1 MHTRTHA
8 NTLLPNLDTTLHSNM
23 PREDSLSDFD
33 GESITSDEEAG
44 VTEAPARGRSPQP
57 RPSASPDRPHLRSDR
72 TLKSEG
78 SRKSL
83 GSHKSSTSRK
93 TGHAATTPQQPN
105 TITPGDRLRATVR
118 KVIALHRTSAIIRR
132 GGLGAEP
139 GIDPRRHSAFATF
152 GNIRQKCLID
162 IIDYS
167 SLRCSSGRMTNRE
180 FVEFLRNREASAPE
194 PWVKVRWIN
203 VGGISWD
210 VISALALKYDMHPLS
225 IEDLLHRRG
234 HARSKADYYPKHLF
248 IRVLCHTLGSSTR
261 VSRGSERASPAAWSS
276 PAAITGLPRSSSPQR
291 LDDKLGIVDDG
302 EYGDGHGSDDDDE
315 FERATLIDPELGGR
329 RGSLLAQKR
338 RRAAAELTL
347 EELKK
352 GERVDVRIEPM
363 CIFLF
368 RDGTVVSFQSKPNFE
383 LTEPIASR
391 IRQRDTSLRTTADPS
406 LLVESLLDLVVDA
419 ALEVV
424 DEYHARLS
432 LLEQKVL
439 IQSKVAT
446 VRSLHILSGD
456 LILHKRTLEPIKAL
470 VYALR
475 RYDVDRTAAC
485 LDLSSTSKDQKVV
498 GYMSHKAKIYLVS
511 SSLRLLLSCEVDAF
525 SPQADVHDHIEYAL
539 TSLDMYAAMAENLIN
554 YTFNMASYEMNVVMR
569 RLTLCTIV
577 FLPLT
582 LLTGYFGMNFE
593 NMWTVNH
600 GHSDVIFWIIAI
612 PVMAFVVP
620 TFMWADIVRMYH
632 YIKKN
637 MLARNVTKGFKN
649 D

>member
-1 MHTRTHA
+1 
-8 NTLLPNLDTTLHSNM
+8 M

-44 VTEAPARGRSPQP
+44 VVTEAPARGRSPRP
-57 RPSASPDRPHLRSDR
+57 RASASSDRPHSRSDKSKS
-72 TLKSEG
+72 LKSP
-78 SRKSL
+78 KSI
-83 GSHKSSTSRK
+83 TSRK
-93 TGHAATTPQQPN
+93 TDRAATAPQQPY
-105 TITPGDRLRATVR
+105 TGGTPRDRLRATVR

-167 SLRCSSGRMTNRE
+167 SLRCSSGRMTNNE
-180 FVEFLRNREASAPE
+180 FVEFLKNREASAPE

-225 IEDLLHRRG
+225 VEDLLHRRG

-261 VSRGSERASPAAWSS
+261 ASQGPEGASPAAWSS

-291 LDDKLGIVDDG
+291 LDDKLGIVGDNT
-302 EYGDGHGSDDDDE
+302 YGDDDDPIDDQ
-315 FERATLIDPELGGR
+315 FERATLVDPELGGQ

-352 GERVDVRIEPM
+352 GDRVDVRIEPM

-368 RDGTVVSFQSKPNFE
+368 RDGTVISFQSKPNFD

-391 IRQRDTSLRTTADPS
+391 IRQRDTSLRTTADAS

-432 LLEQKVL
+432 LLEQRVL
-439 IQSKVAT
+439 IQSKVST

-485 LDLSSTSKDQKVV
+485 LDLTSTSGDQKVV
-498 GYMSHKAKIYLVS
+498 GFMSHKAKIYL
-511 SSLRLLLSCEVDAF
+511 
-525 SPQADVHDHIEYAL
+525 ADVHDHIEYAL

-593 NMWTVNH
+593 NMWTIHH
-600 GHSDVIFWIIAI
+600 GHSDVVFWIIAI
-612 PVMAFVVP
+612 PVMTVVVP

-637 MLARNVTKGFKN
+637 ILARNVTKARAQERLNF
-649 D
+649 

>member
-8 NTLLPNLDTTLHSNM
+8 HTLLPHLDTISHSTM
-23 PREDSLSDFD
+23 PREDSLSDLD
-33 GESITSDEEAG
+33 GESITSEEEAG
-44 VTEAPARGRSPQP
+44 VITEAPARGRSPRP
-57 RPSASPDRPHLRSDR
+57 RASASSNRPHLRSDKSKS
-72 TLKSEG
+72 LKSP
-78 SRKSL
+78 KSIS
-83 GSHKSSTSRK
+83 SHKSPY
-93 TGHAATTPQQPN
+93 TGG
-105 TITPGDRLRATVR
+105 TPGDRLRATVR

-139 GIDPRRHSAFATF
+139 GVDPRRHSAFATF

-167 SLRCSSGRMTNRE
+167 SLRCSSGRMTNNE
-180 FVEFLRNREASAPE
+180 FVEFLKNREASAPE

-261 VSRGSERASPAAWSS
+261 ASGGSDGASPAAWSS

-302 EYGDGHGSDDDDE
+302 AYGDSHGSYADPDDE

-352 GERVDVRIEPM
+352 GDRVDVRIEAM

-368 RDGTVVSFQSKPNFE
+368 RDGTVVSFQSKPNFD

-432 LLEQKVL
+432 LLEQRVL
-439 IQSKVAT
+439 IQSKVST
-446 VRSLHILSGD
+446 VHILSGD

-485 LDLSSTSKDQKVV
+485 LDLSSTAGDQKVV
-498 GYMSHKAKIYLVS
+498 GFMSHKAKIYL
-511 SSLRLLLSCEVDAF
+511 
-525 SPQADVHDHIEYAL
+525 ADVHDHIEYAL

-593 NMWTVNH
+593 NMWTIHH
-600 GHSDVIFWIIAI
+600 GHSDVVFWIIAI
-612 PVMAFVVP
+612 PVMLVVVP

-632 YIKKN
+632 YFKKN
-637 MLARNVTKGFKN
+637 ILAQNVTKARFDGFKPLVLTAN
-649 D
+649 P

>member
-1 MHTRTHA
+1 
-8 NTLLPNLDTTLHSNM
+8 M

-33 GESITSDEEAG
+33 GESITSEEEAG
-44 VTEAPARGRSPQP
+44 VITEAPARGRSPRP
-57 RPSASPDRPHLRSDR
+57 RASASSDRPHSRSDKSKS
-72 TLKSEG
+72 LKSP
-78 SRKSL
+78 KSI
-83 GSHKSSTSRK
+83 TSRK
-93 TGHAATTPQQPN
+93 TDRAATAPQQPGG
-105 TITPGDRLRATVR
+105 TPGDRLRATVR

-167 SLRCSSGRMTNRE
+167 SLRCSSGRMTNNE
-180 FVEFLRNREASAPE
+180 FASAPE

-225 IEDLLHRRG
+225 VEDLLHRRG
-234 HARSKADYYPKHLF
+234 HARSKADYYPKHMF
-248 IRVLCHTLGSSTR
+248 IRDPEG
-261 VSRGSERASPAAWSS
+261 ASPAAWSS

-302 EYGDGHGSDDDDE
+302 TYGDDRGNDDDPIDDQ
-315 FERATLIDPELGGR
+315 FERATLVDPELGGQ
-329 RGSLLAQKR
+329 RGSFLAQKR

-352 GERVDVRIEPM
+352 GDRVDVRIEPM

-368 RDGTVVSFQSKPNFE
+368 RDGTVISFQSKPNLD

-419 ALEVV
+419 VLEVV

-432 LLEQKVL
+432 LLEQRVL
-439 IQSKVAT
+439 IQSKVST
-446 VRSLHILSGD
+446 VRSH

-485 LDLSSTSKDQKVV
+485 LDLTSTSGDRKVV
-498 GYMSHKAKIYLVS
+498 GFMSHKAKIYL
-511 SSLRLLLSCEVDAF
+511 
-525 SPQADVHDHIEYAL
+525 ADVHDHIEYAL

-569 RLTLCTIV
+569 RLTLCTI
-577 FLPLT
+577 
-582 LLTGYFGMNFE
+582 GYFGMNFE
-593 NMWTVNH
+593 NMWTIHH
-600 GHSDVIFWIIAI
+600 GHSDVVFWIIAI
-612 PVMAFVVP
+612 PVMTVVVP
-620 TFMWADIVRMYH
+620 TFMWADILRMYH

-637 MLARNVTKGFKN
+637 ILARNVTKARAQERLNF
-649 D
+649 

>member
-1 MHTRTHA
+1 
-8 NTLLPNLDTTLHSNM
+8 M

-33 GESITSDEEAG
+33 GESITSDEETG
-44 VTEAPARGRSPQP
+44 VITEAPARGRSPRP
-57 RPSASPDRPHLRSDR
+57 RASASSDRPHSRSDKSKS
-72 TLKSEG
+72 LKSP
-78 SRKSL
+78 KSI
-83 GSHKSSTSRK
+83 TSRK
-93 TGHAATTPQQPN
+93 TDRAATAPQQPY
-105 TITPGDRLRATVR
+105 TGGTPGDRLRATVR

-167 SLRCSSGRMTNRE
+167 SLRCSTGRMTNNE
-180 FVEFLRNREASAPE
+180 FVEFLKNREASAPE

-225 IEDLLHRRG
+225 VEDLLHRRG
-234 HARSKADYYPKHLF
+234 HARSKADYYPKHMF

-261 VSRGSERASPAAWSS
+261 ASRGPEGASPAAWSS

-291 LDDKLGIVDDG
+291 LDDKLGIVGDG
-302 EYGDGHGSDDDDE
+302 TYGDDRGSDDDPIDDQ
-315 FERATLIDPELGGR
+315 FERATLVDPELGGQ

-352 GERVDVRIEPM
+352 GDRVDVRIEPM

-368 RDGTVVSFQSKPNFE
+368 RDGTVISFQSKPNFD

-391 IRQRDTSLRTTADPS
+391 IRQRDTSLRTTADAS

-419 ALEVV
+419 VLEVV

-432 LLEQKVL
+432 LLEQRVL
-439 IQSKVAT
+439 IQSKVST

-456 LILHKRTLEPIKAL
+456 LILHKRTLEPIRAL

-485 LDLSSTSKDQKVV
+485 LDLTSTSGDQKVV
-498 GYMSHKAKIYLVS
+498 GFMSHKAKIYL
-511 SSLRLLLSCEVDAF
+511 
-525 SPQADVHDHIEYAL
+525 ADVHDHIEYAL

-582 LLTGYFGMNFE
+582 LLTGYFGMNFQ
-593 NMWTVNH
+593 NMWSIHHN
-600 GHSDVIFWIIAI
+600 HSDVVFWIIAI
-612 PVMAFVVP
+612 PVMAVVIP

-637 MLARNVTKGFKN
+637 ILARNVTKGLKR

>member
-1 MHTRTHA
+1 
-8 NTLLPNLDTTLHSNM
+8 M

-44 VTEAPARGRSPQP
+44 VITEAPARGRSPRP
-57 RPSASPDRPHLRSDR
+57 RASASSDGSHLRSADKPR
-72 TLKSEG
+72 SLKSP
-78 SRKSL
+78 KSIT
-83 GSHKSSTSRK
+83 SHKTDR
-93 TGHAATTPQQPN
+93 AATTPQQPY
-105 TITPGDRLRATVR
+105 TGGTPGDRLRATVR

-167 SLRCSSGRMTNRE
+167 SLRCSSGRMTNNE
-180 FVEFLRNREASAPE
+180 FVEFLKNREASAPE

-225 IEDLLHRRG
+225 VEDLLHRRG

-248 IRVLCHTLGSSTR
+248 VRVLCHTLGSSTR
-261 VSRGSERASPAAWSS
+261 SQGSEGASPAAWSS

-291 LDDKLGIVDDG
+291 LDDKLGIVGDG
-302 EYGDGHGSDDDDE
+302 TYGDDRGSDDDPIDDQ
-315 FERATLIDPELGGR
+315 FERATVLDPELGGQ

-352 GERVDVRIEPM
+352 GDRVDVRIEPM

-368 RDGTVVSFQSKPNFE
+368 RDGTVISFQSKPNLD

-432 LLEQKVL
+432 LLEQRIL
-439 IQSKVAT
+439 IQSKVST

-485 LDLSSTSKDQKVV
+485 LDLTSTSGDQKVV
-498 GYMSHKAKIYLVS
+498 GFMSHKAKIYL
-511 SSLRLLLSCEVDAF
+511 
-525 SPQADVHDHIEYAL
+525 ADVHDHIEYAL

-593 NMWTVNH
+593 NMWSIH
-600 GHSDVIFWIIAI
+600 HEHSDVVFWIIAI
-612 PVMAFVVP
+612 PVMSIVVP
-620 TFMWADIVRMYH
+620 AFMWADIVRMYH

-637 MLARNVTKGFKN
+637 ILARNVTKARFDGSKLLILTAKSEPSF
-649 D
+649 

>member
-1 MHTRTHA
+1 
-8 NTLLPNLDTTLHSNM
+8 M

-44 VTEAPARGRSPQP
+44 EITEAPARGRSPRP
-57 RPSASPDRPHLRSDR
+57 RASASSDRPHSRSDKSKS
-72 TLKSEG
+72 LKSP
-78 SRKSL
+78 KSI
-83 GSHKSSTSRK
+83 TSRK
-93 TGHAATTPQQPN
+93 TDRAATAPQQPY
-105 TITPGDRLRATVR
+105 TGGTPGDRLRATVR

-139 GIDPRRHSAFATF
+139 GVDPRRHSAFATF

-167 SLRCSSGRMTNRE
+167 SLRCSTGRMTNNE
-180 FVEFLRNREASAPE
+180 FVEFLKNREASAPE

-225 IEDLLHRRG
+225 VEDLLHRRG

-261 VSRGSERASPAAWSS
+261 ASGGPEGASPAAWSS

-291 LDDKLGIVDDG
+291 LDDKLGIVGDG
-302 EYGDGHGSDDDDE
+302 TYGDDRGSDDDPIDDQ
-315 FERATLIDPELGGR
+315 FERATLIDPELGGQ

-352 GERVDVRIEPM
+352 GDRVD
-363 CIFLF
+363 
-368 RDGTVVSFQSKPNFE
+368 SKPNFD

-419 ALEVV
+419 VLEVV

-432 LLEQKVL
+432 LLEQRVL
-439 IQSKVAT
+439 IQSKVST

-485 LDLSSTSKDQKVV
+485 LDSTSTSGGQKVV
-498 GYMSHKAKIYLVS
+498 GFMSHKAKIYL
-511 SSLRLLLSCEVDAF
+511 
-525 SPQADVHDHIEYAL
+525 ADVHDHIEYAL

-593 NMWTVNH
+593 NMWTIHH
-600 GHSDVIFWIIAI
+600 GHSDVVFWIIAI
-612 PVMAFVVP
+612 PVMVSRC
-620 TFMWADIVRMYH
+620 T
-632 YIKKN
+632 
-637 MLARNVTKGFKN
+637 
-649 D
+649 

>member
-1 MHTRTHA
+1 
-8 NTLLPNLDTTLHSNM
+8 M
-23 PREDSLSDFD
+23 PRENSLSDFD
-33 GESITSDEEAG
+33 GESLTSDEEVG
-44 VTEAPARGRSPQP
+44 VTEVPVRGRSPQP
-57 RPSASPDRPHLRSDR
+57 SASASPDRAQLHSNK
-72 TLKSEG
+72 TQKGAG
-78 SRKSL
+78 SV
-83 GSHKSSTSRK
+83 KSSASRK
-93 TGHAATTPQQPN
+93 TDRVVTIPPITTIPRQSL
-105 TITPGDRLRATVR
+105 TPKDRFRDTVR
-118 KVIALHRTSAIIRR
+118 KIIALSRTTAIIRS

-139 GIDPRRHSAFATF
+139 GVDPRRHSAFVAF
-152 GNIRQKCLID
+152 GNIRQKCIID

-167 SLRCSSGRMTNRE
+167 AVRCSFGRMTNGE
-180 FVEFLRNREASAPE
+180 FVGFLKNREACAPE

-203 VGGISWD
+203 IGGISWD

-234 HARSKADYYPKHLF
+234 HSRSKADYYPKHLF

-261 VSRGSERASPAAWSS
+261 ASESVTNSPAAWSS
-276 PAAITGLPRSSSPQR
+276 PAAITGLPRSSSPHR
-291 LDDKLGIVDDG
+291 FDDKLGIIHGDAYED
-302 EYGDGHGSDDDDE
+302 GDGNGHDPMDDDFGTD
-315 FERATLIDPELGGR
+315 RATLLDPEVGGR
-329 RGSLLAQKR
+329 RASALAKKR
-338 RRAAAELTL
+338 RRAAAEMTL

-352 GERVDVRIEPM
+352 GDRVDVRIEPL

-368 RDGTVVSFQSKPNFE
+368 RDGTVISFQSKQNFH
-383 LTEPIASR
+383 LTEPIVSR
-391 IRQRDTSLRTTADPS
+391 IRQRDTTLRTTADPS
-406 LLVESLLDLVVDA
+406 LLVESLLDLVVDG

-432 LLEQKVL
+432 LLEQQIL
-439 IQSKVAT
+439 IKSKVPT

-470 VYALR
+470 VFSLR

-485 LDLSSTSKDQKVV
+485 LDLSSNTGDQKVV
-498 GYMSHKAKIYLVS
+498 GFMSHKAKIYL
-511 SSLRLLLSCEVDAF
+511 
-525 SPQADVHDHIEYAL
+525 ADVHDHIEYAL
-539 TSLDMYAAMAENLIN
+539 TSLDMYSAMAENLIN
-554 YTFNMASYEMNVVMR
+554 YTFNMASYEMNEVMR

-593 NMWTVNH
+593 NMWSIHH

-612 PVMAFVVP
+612 PVMAFVIP
-620 TFMWADIVRMYH
+620 SFMWADIVRMYH

-637 MLARNVTKGFKN
+637 MLARSVTKGFKA